1 MRAAPLFGLTCC
13 MLALSMDARA
23 DEIRITNPVGGTFR
37 NGAVLTIKWD
47 YTFLEHY
54 PKTADEKKMDILLRH
69 YDTAKWVGTIATVD
83 VLARRL
89 TWTIGNVKPG
99 IYVLYFGKS
108 HAPLMGTCAIS
119 EPFTIEAG
127 QQPALPSPVASIRI
141 TSPVAGKSYN
151 IGSTVK
157 IQWDTARIANQP
169 TVWLSVCWPD
179 GKPAAGAFPAPNTGS
194 YEWLVAEAAENALRI
209 CISTID
215 KKLKG
220 MSGTFFVTFPSKPHV
235 SPAGAAAVKKKH

>member
-1 MRAAPLFGLTCC
+1 
-13 MLALSMDARA
+13 MLALSTDARA
-23 DEIRITNPVGGTFR
+23 DEVRITDPVGGTYR

-69 YDTAKWVGTIATVD
+69 HDSAKWVGTMTTVD
-83 VLARRL
+83 VLSRGY
-89 TWTIGNVKPG
+89 TWTIANITPG
-99 IYVLYFGKS
+99 TYVLYFAKPN
-108 HAPLMGTCAIS
+108 APLRGTCAIS
-119 EPFTIEAG
+119 KPFTIEAG
-127 QQPALPSPVASIRI
+127 RQPALPSPIASIRI
-141 TSPVAGKSYN
+141 TSPVAGKSYD

-179 GKPAAGAFPAPNTGS
+179 GKVAAGAFPAQNTGS
-194 YEWLVAEAAENALRI
+194 YDWTINETAENSLRI

-220 MSGTFFVTFPSKPHV
+220 TSGTFFVKFPSRPLA